1 MKRDRKAKNE
11 LDTETLRRFLETGGA
26 EEACPV
32 IYEDDKEEN
41 TMTKTLKVDGMMCEH
56 CEMRVKKAL
65 EAVDGVVEAKA
76 DKDAKTAVVTLE
88 KEVPFEVLKAAVEAQ
103 DYQVLGEA

>member
-1 MKRDRKAKNE
+1 M
-11 LDTETLRRFLETGGA
+11 
-26 EEACPV
+26 